1 MIFKEFV
8 VRFARYIKPYW
19 WQGSIVFAFMVLATA
34 SSLAFPYILM
44 ILIDEALPDADYYL
58 LGILLATLFGII
70 ALNIISAF
78 IANYLYRW
86 VGNRVV
92 FEMRRELFSH
102 LLRLPLDFFK
112 RNKTGDIAH
121 RLNNDVQIV
130 QKTLT
135 SSMLKLVN
143 NVLTLVSLG
152 AVLIWLDAPLFLGL
166 SLLVPCFIVNLK
178 YFQPKIGKV
187 AEATQHKTS
196 DILGFLS
203 SASTI
208 SNSCSRT
215 THTDT
220 RTTNWADN
228 RGSCSIWRCAAPR

>member
-1 MIFKEFV
+1 MILKEFV
-8 VRFARYIKPYW
+8 MRFAWYIKPYW
-19 WQGSIVFAFMVLATA
+19 WQSSIVFAFMILAIAT
-34 SSLAFPYILM
+34 SLASPYILM
-44 ILIDEALPDADYYL
+44 ILIDEALPDEDYYL

-70 ALNIISAF
+70 ALNIISALV
-78 IANYLYRW
+78 ANYLYRW

-92 FEMRRELFSH
+92 FEMRSGLFSH
-102 LLRLPLDFFK
+102 LLRLPLNFFK

-135 SSMLKLVN
+135 SSVLKLVN
-143 NVLTLVSLG
+143 SVLTLVSLG

-166 SLLVPCFIVNLK
+166 SLLLPCFIVNLK

-187 AEATQHKTS
+187 AEATSTRLR
-196 DILGFLS
+196 IYWGFLS

-208 SNSCSRT
+208 SNSSSLT
-215 THTDT
+215 THTGT
-220 RTTNWADN
+220 KATNWTADRTN
-228 RGSCSIWRCAAPR
+228 YSIWRCAARR